1 MFTLPRKPYEDHRQ
15 SAFTDRCPT
24 APRTKPAS
32 LLKPAPLCKQ
42 ESKET
47 ERVSSPA
54 DAFHGFMRNARM
66 KIKQADAELAQQM
79 VMPLDSL
86 LIPTSPTS
94 SSLTSLSSLSSTSG
108 AATSSAFPSGDL
120 FFDDYYRSAL
130 NVLVQQLM
138 EAVLV
143 VDAMG
148 TIQMM
153 SNKAAELLSG
163 GLEIKSKEIIGQPW
177 QAYLTEPQKIR
188 YQNMLDEQLYQQRQL
203 EHDPIEATLALPQ
216 GDSLDVEFSISYL
229 ALSEPVFAIVIRDL
243 TKHKSEYKQ
252 LYHWASTDCL
262 TKLANRRVFDA
273 SLRTQWQACTE
284 VNKPISVVIIDVD
297 YFKLFNDKHGHVQGD
312 HCLQKIANVIAHSLP
327 CDECVAARYGGEEFG
342 LILPGFDAKQAEAMA
357 EYIQLEINNLKYTDV
372 GLDDSVSVSVSQ
384 GIAAEVDGQFRTG
397 TALLCA
403 ADTALYRAK
412 ADGRNRINLSC

>member
-15 SAFTDRCPT
+15 SALTDRCPS
-24 APRTKPAS
+24 APGAKPAS

-42 ESKET
+42 GAKQT

-54 DAFHGFMRNARM
+54 DEFHGFMRNARM

-86 LIPTSPTS
+86 LIPTSV
-94 SSLTSLSSLSSTSG
+94 TSLSTLSSTSG
-108 AATSSAFPSGDL
+108 TLRASALPSGDL

-130 NVLVQQLM
+130 NVLVQQLV

-163 GLEIKSKEIIGQPW
+163 RPGIKSKAIIGQSW
-177 QAYLTEPQKIR
+177 QAYLTEPQKTR

-243 TKHKSEYKQ
+243 TRHKAEYKQ

-273 SLRTQWQACTE
+273 SLRSHWQACTE
-284 VNKPISVVIIDVD
+284 AEKPISVVIIDVD
-297 YFKLFNDKHGHVQGD
+297 YFKLFNDKYGHVQGD
-312 HCLQKIANVIAHSLP
+312 HCLQKIADVIAHSLP

-342 LILPGFDAKQAEAMA
+342 LILPGFDAKQAESMA
-357 EYIQLEINNLKYTDV
+357 EYIQLEINNLKYTDL

-412 ADGRNRINLSC
+412 ADGRNRISLSC